1 MIERQHRQPHRRI
14 PAKPHQRDR
23 DEEQDA
29 ARHERAKPAVRSQ
42 ARGGDGRLQP
52 GRHRHNGSNQP
63 VATLRNRL
71 EEVWRF
77 GVIAESL
84 AQFGDG
90 PGQRGLAHHSR
101 APEVIEQ
108 PFFGHDFTRVGRQV
122 GEQIHD
128 LCPHLDDPTG
138 ARQPALV
145 RLHQPVADTELA
157 PHGLAQYAPF
167 PGWRL
172 SDCGDS
178 TER

>member
-1 MIERQHRQPHRRI
+1 MGVFPRSHTSATTTTSRTPPATNAPSLRCGRSLGAATAGSSRR
-14 PAKPHQRDR
+14 
-23 DEEQDA
+23 
-29 ARHERAKPAVRSQ
+29 S
-42 ARGGDGRLQP
+42 
-52 GRHRHNGSNQP
+52 HRHNRSNQP

-71 EEVWRF
+71 EQVWRF

-138 ARQPALV
+138 ARQAALV
-145 RLHQPVADTELA
+145 RLHQPVAHTELA
-157 PHGLAQYAPF
+157 AHGLAQYAPF

-172 SDCGDS
+172 SDCRDS